1 MDRKTKRT
9 IQTLNQ
15 RIQKLE
21 QQLKGARQVEDEPG
35 EVARI
40 ERELEAARAK
50 LQSLKDG

>member
-1 MDRKTKRT
+1 MDRKTKKT
-9 IQTLNQ
+9 IQTLQQ

-40 ERELEAARAK
+40 ESELEATRAK
-50 LQSLKDG
+50 LQSVRDG

>member
-40 ERELEAARAK
+40 ESELDAARAK
-50 LQSLKDG
+50 LQSLRDG